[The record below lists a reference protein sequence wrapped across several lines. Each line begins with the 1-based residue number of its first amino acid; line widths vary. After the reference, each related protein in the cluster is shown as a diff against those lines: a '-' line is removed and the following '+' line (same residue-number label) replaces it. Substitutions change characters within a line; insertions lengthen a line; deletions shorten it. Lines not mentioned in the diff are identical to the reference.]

1 MRLEIPRYTERFGAV
16 RIHEVLRVLELDS
29 GPGDEEIQ
37 TLAVKRVPEACLAEV
52 ESRLAVIVPIRNE
65 PLHLL
70 EGVLSGIPHRCPII
84 VVSNSDR
91 EPVDRFEVEE
101 DTFAQYCYFTQRKG
115 LLVHQK
121 DPFLAQAFRQAGYTD
136 LLDEAGLVRSGKAE
150 GMLLGLFLAAAQD
163 ARHVGFI
170 DSDNYFPGAVWEYC
184 RIYAAGLALARTPYA
199 MVRVLW
205 RYKPKP
211 TADERIVFR
220 RYGRVSERTNRML
233 NRLMSS
239 HTGFETEVIRT
250 ANAGE
255 HALSLRLA
263 ELLPV
268 ASGFAVEPFQFL
280 TLFRRFGAVLPTNA
294 PDVID
299 QGIDI
304 FQIESRNPHMH
315 ENKGDGHVA
324 AMSLQALAAVVHS
337 ELCGEALRAE
347 ILAEARREGL
357 LGEGSLPDRPRIY
370 PPPGPFLQPFR
381 EAYAAAGTRH
391 VVPSGGVWQSL

>member
-29 GPGDEEIQ
+29 GPGDEEVAG
-37 TLAVKRVPEACLAEV
+37 LAVKRIPEDLLAEAEAHTAIV
-52 ESRLAVIVPIRNE
+52 VPIRNE
-65 PLHLL
+65 PLHLF

-91 EPVDRFEVEE
+91 DPVDRFEVEE

-115 LLVHQK
+115 ILVHQRN
-121 DPFLAQAFRQAGYTD
+121 PQVASAIQEAGYVE
-136 LLDEAGLVRSGKAE
+136 LLDGEGRVRSGKAE
-150 GMLLGLFLAAAQD
+150 GMILGLFLARVLGVQN
-163 ARHVGFI
+163 VGFI

-211 TADERIVFR
+211 TADERIVFK
-220 RYGRVSERTNRML
+220 RYGRVSERTNRFL

-239 HTGFETEVIRT
+239 HTGFETEIIRT

-255 HALSLRLA
+255 HALTMRLA
-263 ELLPV
+263 ELLPF
-268 ASGFAVEPFQFL
+268 AAGFGVEPFQFA
-280 TLFRRFGAVLPTNA
+280 TLFKRFGAVLPSNM
-294 PDVID
+294 PEVID
-299 QGIDI
+299 KGIDV

-315 ENKGDGHVA
+315 ENKGDEHVRS
-324 AMSLQALAAVVHS
+324 MSLEALATIYHS
-337 ELCGEALRAE
+337 ELCGELLREE
-347 ILAEARREGL
+347 ILEAARQDGL
-357 LGEGSLPDRPRIY
+357 LLNGAVPEAPMIY
-370 PPPGPFLQPFR
+370 PPLGPFLDRFA
-381 EAYAAAGTRH
+381 EAYGGQMECHT
-391 VVPSGGVWQSL
+391 VPSGGVWQSL